1 MAFILGVTGGI
12 ATGKSTVV
20 AVFREIGVPIVD
32 GDLIAREIVK
42 PGQPAL
48 KALVTAFGEE
58 ILDGNQLNRK
68 KLGKIV
74 FQDPAKRQTM
84 DRLLDRYL
92 RGAITEQIKEAAK
105 NAPLVVADIPL
116 LYEADY
122 AQYMDQVA
130 VVYIPQELQLKRLKQ
145 RDNLTEAAALQRI
158 KSQLSIEEK
167 RQKADFL
174 FDNQGSREETKQQ
187 VWDWL
192 VKKGFY
198 QDKKTNH

>member
-20 AVFREIGVPIVD
+20 AVFREAGIPIVD
-32 GDLIAREIVK
+32 GDLIAREIVE

-48 KALVTAFGEE
+48 TALVQTFGTE
-58 ILDGNQLNRK
+58 ILDGDRLNRK
-68 KLGKIV
+68 KLGAIV
-74 FQDPAKRQTM
+74 FQDSAKRRVM

-92 RGAITEQIKEAAK
+92 RGAITEQIKAAAK
-105 NAPLVVADIPL
+105 SAPLVVADIPL
-116 LYEADY
+116 LYEANY

-130 VVYIPQELQLKRLKQ
+130 VVYLPQEVQLARLMQ
-145 RDNLTEAAALQRI
+145 RDNLSEEIALRRI
-158 KSQLSIEEK
+158 ESQLPIEEK
-167 RQKADFL
+167 RQKADFI

-192 VKKGFY
+192 A
-198 QDKKTNH
+198 

>member
-20 AVFREIGVPIVD
+20 AVFREAGIPIVD
-32 GDLIAREIVK
+32 GDLIAREIVE

-48 KALVTAFGEE
+48 TALVQAFGTE
-58 ILDGNQLNRK
+58 ILDGDRLNRK
-68 KLGKIV
+68 KLGAIV
-74 FQDPAKRQTM
+74 FQDSAKRRVM

-92 RGAITEQIKEAAK
+92 RGAITEQIKAAAK
-105 NAPLVVADIPL
+105 SAPLVVADIPL

-130 VVYIPQELQLKRLKQ
+130 VVYLPQEVQLARLMQ
-145 RDNLTEAAALQRI
+145 RDNLSEETALKRI
-158 KSQLSIEEK
+158 ESQLPNEEK
-167 RQKADFL
+167 RQKADFI

-192 VKKGFY
+192 AQKGFA
-198 QDKKTNH
+198 QDKKTNQ